1 MPAYSGAA
9 TKIKGVSDV
18 CQAENPNTD
27 IGVNASNV
35 VPSSNKDA
43 IVQVHAAVATGVMY
57 SHIGAQVRKDFPTRR
72 YTHIVAAPA
81 EPSCR
86 LLL

>member
-1 MPAYSGAA
+1 MYA
-9 TKIKGVSDV
+9 KLK
-18 CQAENPNTD
+18 NPNTD

-35 VPSSNKDA
+35 VPSSSKDA
-43 IVQVHAAVATGVMY
+43 IVQVMHAAENATGVMY

-81 EPSCR
+81 RAIMSPSTVISSW
-86 LLL
+86 LH